1 MEVTH
6 TETNRGNSAIIVD
19 GYIYHKMNV
28 LKSGDVVYRCSKSK
42 SCKKLLK
49 PKMTIPVTWS
59 QTNENLKPK
68 SFGYVYEKHLE
79 TYLKDRLL

>member
-28 LKSGDVVYRCSKSK
+28 LKSGDVVYRCIKSK